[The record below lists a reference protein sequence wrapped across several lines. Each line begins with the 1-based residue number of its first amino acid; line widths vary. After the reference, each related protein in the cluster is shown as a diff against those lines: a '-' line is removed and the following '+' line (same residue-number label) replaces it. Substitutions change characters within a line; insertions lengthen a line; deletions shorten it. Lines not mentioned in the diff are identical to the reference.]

1 MDTIPLENLASSAR
15 SIQVGQHTITE
26 DEIAQEMQH
35 HPASSADEAYQEAA
49 QALVIRA
56 LLYQS
61 AEAEGLNPASDEAAA
76 IERLLDQT
84 LTIESPNEHE
94 CQRYYAAHP
103 ERFSPPLQLKLRHIL
118 LAAPAEDTQER
129 DTQHQKALTLIEQL
143 QKTPEDFT
151 WLAQKESACPS
162 KDQGGDLGLWQKGA
176 TVPELD
182 RQLAYLTQGLCDR
195 PLASRYGWHI
205 VWIDERLE
213 PAPPAYVEV
222 QQQVRHYLQEEASR
236 RSLRHYLLAQAEYWG
251 IKGFALDERADT
263 ALMQ

>member
-61 AEAEGLNPASDEAAA
+61 AEAEGLNPEEDEATA
-76 IERLLDQT
+76 IEQLLDQT
-84 LTIESPNEHE
+84 LTIEAPTDHE

-118 LAAPAEDTQER
+118 LAAPVEETQQR
-129 DTQHQKALTLIEQL
+129 DTQRQKANQFIQQL
-143 QKTPEDFT
+143 KQTPEDFT

-162 KDQGGDLGLWQKGA
+162 KDQGGDLGIWQKGV

-182 RQLAYLTQGLCDR
+182 RQLAYLSEGLCDR
-195 PLASRYGWHI
+195 PLESRYGWHI
-205 VWIDERLE
+205 VWIDERL
-213 PAPPAYVEV
+213 APPIPDYAEV
-222 QQQVRHYLQEEASR
+222 QQQVKHCLQEEASR
-236 RSLRHYLLAQAEYWG
+236 RALRHYLLAQAEYWG
-251 IKGFALDERADT
+251 IKGFALDQRTDN